1 MLNLSHKNLDVYKL
15 SKELVKEIYLLTS
28 NLPNDE
34 IYGLTNQ
41 LRRASIS
48 VPSNI
53 AEGMSRD
60 SNKDTN
66 RFLIIARSSLV
77 EIDTQI
83 EIALSLN
90 YLNNKDSTKL
100 EELIVRVFQMLSKL
114 IEHYRRWLL
123 TLVKLNADLSLH
135 KRLLRS

>member
-15 SKELVKEIYLLTS
+15 SKELVKELYFLTS
-28 NLPNDE
+28 KFPKDE

-53 AEGMSRD
+53 AEGMSRE
-60 SNKDTN
+60 SNKDIN
-66 RFLIIARSSLV
+66 RFLVIARSSLV

-90 YLNNKDSTKL
+90 YLSETDITKL
-100 EELIVRVFQMLSKL
+100 EEFIVRVFQMLSKL
-114 IEHYRRWLL
+114 IKHYR
-123 TLVKLNADLSLH
+123 
-135 KRLLRS
+135 

>member
-15 SKELVKEIYLLTS
+15 SKELVKEIYRLTNS
-28 NLPNDE
+28 FPKGE

-60 SNKDTN
+60 TNKDIS
-66 RFLIIARSSLV
+66 RFLVIARSSLV

-83 EIALSLN
+83 EISLSLN
-90 YLNNKDSTKL
+90 YIEGEDIIKL
-100 EELIVRVFQMLSKL
+100 EELVVRVFQMLSKL
-114 IEHYRRWLL
+114 IKHYR
-123 TLVKLNADLSLH
+123 
-135 KRLLRS
+135 

>member
-15 SKELVKEIYLLTS
+15 SKELVKEIYILTS
-28 NLPNDE
+28 KFPKDE

-53 AEGMSRD
+53 AEGMSRE
-60 SNKDTN
+60 SNKDIN
-66 RFLIIARSSLV
+66 RFLVIARSSLV

-90 YLNNKDSTKL
+90 YLHDEDITKL
-100 EELIVRVFQMLSKL
+100 EEFIIRVFQMLSKL
-114 IEHYRRWLL
+114 ITHYR
-123 TLVKLNADLSLH
+123 
-135 KRLLRS
+135 

>member
-28 NLPNDE
+28 NLPKDE

-114 IEHYRRWLL
+114 IEHYR
-123 TLVKLNADLSLH
+123 
-135 KRLLRS
+135 

>member
-15 SKELVKEIYLLTS
+15 SKELVNEIYKLTTIF
-28 NLPNDE
+28 PKDE

-60 SNKDTN
+60 SNKDIN

-83 EIALSLN
+83 EIAISLN
-90 YLNNKDSTKL
+90 YLNGSDIAKL
-100 EELIVRVFQMLSKL
+100 EEFIVRIFQMLSKL
-114 IEHYRRWLL
+114 IKHY
-123 TLVKLNADLSLH
+123 K
-135 KRLLRS
+135 

>member
-1 MLNLSHKNLDVYKL
+1 MLNLSHKNLDVYKI

-28 NLPNDE
+28 KSPKDE
-34 IYGLTNQ
+34 SYGLTNQ

-53 AEGMSRD
+53 AEGMSRE
-60 SNKDTN
+60 SNKDIN

-90 YLNNKDSTKL
+90 YLNDEDIAKL
-100 EELIVRVFQMLSKL
+100 EEFIVRIFQMLSKL
-114 IEHYRRWLL
+114 IKHYR
-123 TLVKLNADLSLH
+123 
-135 KRLLRS
+135 

>member
-1 MLNLSHKNLDVYKL
+1 MLDLSHKNLDVYKL

-28 NLPNDE
+28 SFPKDE

-53 AEGMSRD
+53 AEGMSRS
-60 SNKDTN
+60 SNKDIT

-83 EIALSLN
+83 EIALSLEYMSKN
-90 YLNNKDSTKL
+90 DISEL
-100 EELIVRVFQMLSKL
+100 ENFIVRVFQMLSKL
-114 IEHYRRWLL
+114 INHY
-123 TLVKLNADLSLH
+123 K
-135 KRLLRS
+135 

>member
-15 SKELVKEIYLLTS
+15 SKEFVKDIYLLTS
-28 NLPNDE
+28 NFPNDE
-34 IYGLTNQ
+34 IFGLTNQ

-60 SNKDTN
+60 SNKDIN

-77 EIDTQI
+77 EIDTQL

-90 YLNNKDSTKL
+90 FTNDKDILKL
-100 EELIVRVFQMLSKL
+100 EEFIVRIFQMLSKL
-114 IEHYRRWLL
+114 IKHY
-123 TLVKLNADLSLH
+123 K
-135 KRLLRS
+135 

>member
-15 SKELVKEIYLLTS
+15 SKELVKEIYLLT
-28 NLPNDE
+28 NNFPKHE
-34 IYGLTNQ
+34 VYGLTNQ

-60 SNKDTN
+60 SNKDITK
-66 RFLIIARSSLV
+66 FLIIARSSLV

-83 EIALSLN
+83 EIALLLN
-90 YLNNKDSTKL
+90 YMSEKDIT
-100 EELIVRVFQMLSKL
+100 EIEQYIIRIFQMLTNL
-114 IEHYRRWLL
+114 IKHYH
-123 TLVKLNADLSLH
+123 S
-135 KRLLRS
+135 

>member
-15 SKELVKEIYLLTS
+15 SKDLVKEIYLLTS
-28 NLPNDE
+28 NFPKDE

-53 AEGMSRD
+53 AEGLSRGT
-60 SNKDTN
+60 NKDIN
-66 RFLIIARSSLV
+66 RFIVIARSSLV

-90 YLNNKDSTKL
+90 YLNGENITKL
-100 EELIVRVFQMLSKL
+100 EEFIVRIFQMLSKL
-114 IEHYRRWLL
+114 IKHYR
-123 TLVKLNADLSLH
+123 
-135 KRLLRS
+135 

>member
-1 MLNLSHKNLDVYKL
+1 MLSLSHKNLDVYKL
-15 SKELVKEIYLLTS
+15 SKELVNEIYLLTS
-28 NLPNDE
+28 KFPKDE

-53 AEGMSRD
+53 AEGMSRET
-60 SNKDTN
+60 NKDIS
-66 RFLIIARSSLV
+66 RFLIISRSSLV

-90 YLNNKDSTKL
+90 YLTDENIIKL
-100 EELIVRVFQMLSKL
+100 EEFIVRVFQMLSKL
-114 IEHYRRWLL
+114 LKHYR
-123 TLVKLNADLSLH
+123 
-135 KRLLRS
+135 

>member
-28 NLPNDE
+28 KFPKDE

-60 SNKDTN
+60 SNKDIS
-66 RFLIIARSSLV
+66 RFLVIARSSLV

-90 YLNNKDSTKL
+90 YLEGKDITKL
-100 EELIVRVFQMLSKL
+100 EEFIVRIFQMLSKL
-114 IEHYRRWLL
+114 IKHYR
-123 TLVKLNADLSLH
+123 
-135 KRLLRS
+135 

>member
-28 NLPNDE
+28 KFPKDE

-48 VPSNI
+48 IPSNI
-53 AEGMSRD
+53 AEGMSRE
-60 SNKDTN
+60 SNKDIK

-90 YLNNKDSTKL
+90 YLNDKDITKL
-100 EELIVRVFQMLSKL
+100 EEFIVRVFQMLSKL
-114 IEHYRRWLL
+114 IKHYR
-123 TLVKLNADLSLH
+123 
-135 KRLLRS
+135 

>member
-28 NLPNDE
+28 KFPKDE
-34 IYGLTNQ
+34 IYGLTSQ

-60 SNKDTN
+60 SNKDIS
-66 RFLIIARSSLV
+66 RFIVISRSSLV

-90 YLNNKDSTKL
+90 YLEENDITKL
-100 EELIVRVFQMLSKL
+100 EGFIVRIFQMLSKL
-114 IEHYRRWLL
+114 IKHYR
-123 TLVKLNADLSLH
+123 
-135 KRLLRS
+135 

>member
-28 NLPNDE
+28 KFPKDE

-53 AEGMSRD
+53 AEGMSRESD
-60 SNKDTN
+60 KDIN
-66 RFLIIARSSLV
+66 RFLVIARSSLV

-90 YLNNKDSTKL
+90 YLLNEDITKL
-100 EELIVRVFQMLSKL
+100 DEFIIRVFQMLSKL
-114 IEHYRRWLL
+114 ITHYR
-123 TLVKLNADLSLH
+123 
-135 KRLLRS
+135 